1 MFAKRGYSVVQAS
14 DGVEALQAMKQQQ
27 FDAVLMDLNMPRM
40 GGLESIQQ
48 FRHWA
53 STASSTG
60 SDKRQFIIV
69 VSANCT
75 ALHQQ
80 ESLDSGADDFH
91 AKPIN
96 MATLVATIEQ
106 RRLSTAGTSTTA
118 TAASTAAATAT
129 AGGDC
134 ETAASATAPRRRL
147 SNILAAHTSLF
158 SGSASSKSASHSPV
172 AADQQQQQQQQQ
184 QQSQRR
190 DSWAPT
196 LSFHSL
202 SNNSSSSSADKDV

>member
-1 MFAKRGYSVVQAS
+1 
-14 DGVEALQAMKQQQ
+14 
-27 FDAVLMDLNMPRM
+27 M

-53 STASSTG
+53 STASST
-60 SDKRQFIIV
+60 SSEKRQFIIV

-118 TAASTAAATAT
+118 TAASTAASTAAATAT

-172 AADQQQQQQQQQ
+172 AAEQQQQ

-202 SNNSSSSSADKDV
+202 SNNSSSSSADKDA